1 MAALTPQEMLDKY
14 LQAEAD
20 VLAGKDVQFNGRRVV
35 MADLP
40 QIRQG
45 RAEWERRVAQAQ
57 RGGRPAYSLAA
68 FE

>member
-1 MAALTPQEMLDKY
+1 
-14 LQAEAD
+14 
-20 VLAGKDVQFNGRRVV
+20 

-45 RAEWERRVAQAQ
+45 RMEWERRVAQMQ
-57 RGGRPAYSLAA
+57 RGGRPGFSLAA

>member
-1 MAALTPQEMLDKY
+1 MAAVTPQEMLDNY

-40 QIRQG
+40 QIRAG
-45 RAEWERRVAQAQ
+45 RVEWERRVAQAQ
-57 RGGRPAYSLAA
+57 RGGRSGYSLAT
-68 FE
+68 FG